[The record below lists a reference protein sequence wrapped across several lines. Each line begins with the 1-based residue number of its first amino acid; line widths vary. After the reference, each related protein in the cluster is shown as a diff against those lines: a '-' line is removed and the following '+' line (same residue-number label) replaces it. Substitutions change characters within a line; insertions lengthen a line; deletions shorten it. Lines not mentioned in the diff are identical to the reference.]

1 MMGKKSRYEL
11 ILLAGH
17 ELSFMVKAV
26 MLSTHYLKV
35 RLFWFHI
42 TGERYKCYFVIMSIL
57 G

>member
-1 MMGKKSRYEL
+1 MGKKSRYEL